1 MHQFFNEVEAKF
13 TPKGGGYLILHEQ
26 TRNVGGH
33 AETMDIC
40 SNPNPFVLRVVFE
53 VAYGCFFLC
62 FCTCFMFLMER
73 VVFHESYHIT
83 LMVFYF
89 FLCSVWFG
97 GPPSPQYSIV
107 YLFGPSANR
116 GLELGWGCMCV
127 E

>member
-53 VAYGCFFLC
+53 VAYGCFFMLLHIFHVPNGESC
-62 FCTCFMFLMER
+62 F
-73 VVFHESYHIT
+73 S
-83 LMVFYF
+83 
-89 FLCSVWFG
+89 
-97 GPPSPQYSIV
+97 
-107 YLFGPSANR
+107 
-116 GLELGWGCMCV
+116 
-127 E
+127 